1 MSFRVYTD
9 EIELS
14 PNQLIWVGAGTI
26 SIRIDRCA
34 DGSVDVEVWDHD
46 KVGDFS
52 PVHIHKYSREV

>member
-1 MSFRVYTD
+1 MSSRVYTD

-14 PNQLIWVGAGTI
+14 LNQLVWVGAGTI
-26 SIRIDRCA
+26 RIRIDRCA
-34 DGSVDVEVWDHD
+34 DGSVEVEVWDHD